1 MEFVAGSTP
10 EKSLPS
16 HQVNLFIRY
25 HPVLYTKENN
35 GTKSTKNSTTN
46 ENQQIVF
53 RTHNLRA
60 NKFKNM
66 FEVQLC

>member
-1 MEFVAGSTP
+1 MEFVAGSAP
-10 EKSLPS
+10 EKSLPF